1 MSTTLNENSE
11 PTESQEVSAE
21 GSADD
26 VPKKVSFSEFLEKL
40 KISQYKKEIGEAL
53 LERFGV
59 EMLLRLDRD
68 EAKATFDSFGM
79 KSGHR
84 AKSLRCLVQEQ
95 EKANLA
101 KEAKEKDEK
110 KEKEQNI
117 GPLVFED
124 TDGDICSYVL
134 EEGKLIA
141 LTNGNREGVRWSV
154 VLVLLSPNAW
164 CSHLMPIIIIC
175 LPQPVERITYDGEG
189 FMDQHGYTA
198 PLDYNAVF
206 EKFRR
211 LAEIAGIPF
220 RSRE

>member
-141 LTNGNREGVRWSV
+141 LTNGNREG
-154 VLVLLSPNAW
+154 
-164 CSHLMPIIIIC
+164 
-175 LPQPVERITYDGEG
+175 PVERITYDGEG